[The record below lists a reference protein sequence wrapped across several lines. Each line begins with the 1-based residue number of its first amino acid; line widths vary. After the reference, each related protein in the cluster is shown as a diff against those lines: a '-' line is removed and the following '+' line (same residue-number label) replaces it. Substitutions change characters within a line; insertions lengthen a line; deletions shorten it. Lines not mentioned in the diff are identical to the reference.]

1 MFWVSK
7 TLEFPKELETI
18 SKIFKG
24 FFPKSL
30 SLMADMIS
38 VSISPGPLGSR
49 SSCLQEMWMEFT
61 HWLECQ
67 LCICEDT

>member
-30 SLMADMIS
+30 
-38 VSISPGPLGSR
+38 GPDGRHDFCVHIPR
-49 SSCLQEMWMEFT
+49 ST
-61 HWLECQ
+61 GVKKQ
-67 LCICEDT
+67 LFVGDVDGVYTLAGMSTVYM